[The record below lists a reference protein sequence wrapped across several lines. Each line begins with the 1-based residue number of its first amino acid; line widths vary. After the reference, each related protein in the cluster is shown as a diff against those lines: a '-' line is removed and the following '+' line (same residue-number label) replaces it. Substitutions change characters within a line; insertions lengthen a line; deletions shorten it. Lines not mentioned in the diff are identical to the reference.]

1 LTDLAALES
10 VLDYQFSN
18 QELLNRALTHRSYRK
33 PNNERLEFLGDSIL
47 GFVIA
52 ETLFHQFPRA
62 AEGDLT
68 KMRARL
74 VRGSTL
80 ALLARELRISEFLLL
95 GEGEK
100 KSGGFDRD
108 SILADA
114 LEAIF
119 GAIYL
124 DGGFRAART
133 AVLNLYTNQLRD
145 IKPEGLKDN
154 KTRLQEYLQ
163 KVEKELPIY
172 EVISQSGKPHNLKF
186 EVSCKIDHARSPF
199 LASGT
204 SRRNAEQGAA
214 GKAFDALTTPTSD
227 E

>member
-1 LTDLAALES
+1 MNNLASLES
-10 VLDYQFSN
+10 VLGYQFSD

-33 PNNERLEFLGDSIL
+33 SNNERLEFLGDSIL

-80 ALLARELRISEFLLL
+80 ALLSRELNISDFLLL

-114 LEAIF
+114 LEAVF

-133 AVLNLYTNQLRD
+133 AVLNLYANQLRD
-145 IKPEGLKDN
+145 IKPENLKDN

-186 EVSCKIDHARSPF
+186 EVSCKIEHDSSPF
-199 LASGT
+199 IASGT
-204 SRRNAEQGAA
+204 SRRNAEQEAA
-214 GKAFDALTTPTSD
+214 GKAFETLMTSASED
-227 E
+227 

>member
-1 LTDLAALES
+1 MADLGSLEKA
-10 VLDYQFSN
+10 LDYRFSD
-18 QELLNRALTHRSYRK
+18 QELLNRALTHRSYRRS
-33 PNNERLEFLGDSIL
+33 NNERLEYLGDSIL

-62 AEGDLT
+62 SEGDLT

-80 ALLARELRISEFLLL
+80 AVLSRDLDVQSFLLL

-133 AVLNLYTNQLRD
+133 VVLNLYANQLRD
-145 IKPEGLKDN
+145 IKPVDLKDN
-154 KTRLQEYLQ
+154 KTRLQEILQ
-163 KVEKELPIY
+163 KSDKELPIY
-172 EVISQSGKPHNLKF
+172 EVISQSGKPHNLVF
-186 EVSCKIDHARSPF
+186 EVSCKIDHTDSPF
-199 LASGT
+199 IAKGT
-204 SRRNAEQGAA
+204 SRRNAEQEAA
-214 GKAFDALTTPTSD
+214 GRAFEAFVGNVPVA
-227 E
+227 

>member
-1 LTDLAALES
+1 LTDLANLES
-10 VLDYQFSN
+10 TLDYQFSD

-33 PNNERLEFLGDSIL
+33 LNNERLEFLGDSIL

-80 ALLARELRISEFLLL
+80 ALLSRELGIREFLLL

-124 DGGFRAART
+124 DGGFRAAR
-133 AVLNLYTNQLRD
+133 R
-145 IKPEGLKDN
+145 N
-154 KTRLQEYLQ
+154 KTRG
-163 KVEKELPIY
+163 
-172 EVISQSGKPHNLKF
+172 S
-186 EVSCKIDHARSPF
+186 
-199 LASGT
+199 
-204 SRRNAEQGAA
+204 
-214 GKAFDALTTPTSD
+214 
-227 E
+227 